1 MIITNLSTSKELD
14 GQAMAAL
21 RGGVEQTALQG
32 NFSGSAGAASLN
44 GGIGSTAVAVVAPQQ
59 ANFACQY
66 AQVQPV
72 AVAIAGNACAFGI

>member
-21 RGGVEQTALQG
+21 RGGLDQFIAQG
-32 NFSGSAGAASLN
+32 NFSGSACAYSGNS
-44 GGIGSTAVAVVAPQQ
+44 GIGSTAVAVVAPQQ
-59 ANFACQY
+59 LNVANQY

-72 AVAIAGNACAFGI
+72 AVAIAGNAWSFGA